1 MLDPMIDALW
11 LALLVAVAIGMLV
24 LATRIEP
31 HWASKD
37 GRTFTCRI
45 QELATDGRSGGRW
58 MDAKATVVD
67 GRISLAR
74 RGLLR
79 ARRDPEPPLP
89 VLSRA
94 PGGQTRFAVFLLE
107 GSQQMVALRVPARSK
122 AATTLD
128 GLVS

>member
-1 MLDPMIDALW
+1 MLASMTDALW
-11 LALLVAVAIGMLV
+11 LALLIAGAIGMLV

-45 QELATDGRSGGRW
+45 QELATDGRSGTRW
-58 MDAKATVVD
+58 MDAKATIVD
-67 GRISLAR
+67 GRIVFAR

-79 ARRDPEPPLP
+79 ARRGPEPP
-89 VLSRA
+89 RA
-94 PGGQTRFAVFLLE
+94 ILTRTTGGSPRFAVYVLE
-107 GSQQMVALRVPARSK
+107 GDDKMIAMRVPAKSR

-128 GLVS
+128 TLTP

>member
-1 MLDPMIDALW
+1 MLAPMIDALW

-24 LATRIEP
+24 LASRIEP

-45 QELATDGRSGGRW
+45 QELATDGRSGSRW
-58 MDAKATVVD
+58 IDAKATVVD

-79 ARRDPEPPLP
+79 SRRDPQPPYP

-94 PGGQTRFAVFLLE
+94 PASQTRFAVFLLQ
-107 GSQQMVALRVPARSK
+107 GPQHMVALRVPARSK

-128 GLVS
+128 GLVR